1 MNTSLR
7 PLDIINDLFLHLQ
20 TCYGTTSP
28 VWEDAFTFFIKDP
41 HKQNI
46 DIQVSHPQKQLNSLI
61 KLAAESLGIA
71 IHLIPKNLPIAYLSI
86 CLNSNLMYFL

>member
-46 DIQVSHPQKQLNSLI
+46 DIQVSHPQ
-61 KLAAESLGIA
+61 
-71 IHLIPKNLPIAYLSI
+71 
-86 CLNSNLMYFL
+86 

>member
-1 MNTSLR
+1 MVQISVQDKTKESKVRVMRWRVMDTS
-7 PLDIINDLFLHLQ
+7 PLDIINDFFLHLQ

-46 DIQVSHPQKQLNSLI
+46 DIQVSHRQ
-61 KLAAESLGIA
+61 
-71 IHLIPKNLPIAYLSI
+71 
-86 CLNSNLMYFL
+86 